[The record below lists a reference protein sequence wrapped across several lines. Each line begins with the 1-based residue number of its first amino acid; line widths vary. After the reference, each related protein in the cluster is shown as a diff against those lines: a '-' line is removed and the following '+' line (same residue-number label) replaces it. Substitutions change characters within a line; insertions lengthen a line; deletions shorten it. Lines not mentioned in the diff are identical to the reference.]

1 MAFNLAKTLAWTIL
15 VSKGLSF
22 NDCRQ
27 NMRGFYSRSRPVNDI
42 EMQNEV
48 KNLPAIADMLYDHTL
63 ISKFENKFT
72 SWIQNNSLN
81 KCKGLENFQPDISQ
95 GATQAFDS
103 FNINHSDKNIKMF
116 IGEYLYHIVVRKN
129 LKKPYSFI
137 TSPQDINAGDA
148 LIISVPFCDTGNNVT
163 NLNEILQTCE
173 EKNVP
178 VLLDCAYYTIAQ
190 GLDIDL
196 NYKCIDTVTF
206 SLSKTFPIAH
216 ARVGMR
222 YTKHNLQDGQKLHS
236 NINYDNRISAGI
248 GLHFINK
255 FPSDYVWLKYKNAYE
270 KFVASL
276 GLKPSQTILFA
287 DGDDQWKEYGRRDI
301 LKSYGLDDDQRLYK
315 NRICITE
322 LLENIELSE
331 KVLNA
336 IN

>member
-1 MAFNLAKTLAWTIL
+1 M
-15 VSKGLSF
+15 
-22 NDCRQ
+22 
-27 NMRGFYSRSRPVNDI
+27 
-42 EMQNEV
+42 
-48 KNLPAIADMLYDHTL
+48 
-63 ISKFENKFT
+63 
-72 SWIQNNSLN
+72 
-81 KCKGLENFQPDISQ
+81 
-95 GATQAFDS
+95 
-103 FNINHSDKNIKMF
+103 
-116 IGEYLYHIVVRKN
+116 
-129 LKKPYSFI
+129 
-137 TSPQDINAGDA
+137 
-148 LIISVPFCDTGNNVT
+148 
-163 NLNEILQTCE
+163 
-173 EKNVP
+173 P

-222 YTKHNLQDGQKLHS
+222 YTKHDLQDGQKLHS

-255 FPSDYVWLKYKNAYE
+255 FPSDYVWLKYKNAYK

-276 GLKPSQTILFA
+276 GLKQSQTILFA

-322 LLENIELSE
+322 LLENKELSE
-331 KVLNA
+331 KVLDA